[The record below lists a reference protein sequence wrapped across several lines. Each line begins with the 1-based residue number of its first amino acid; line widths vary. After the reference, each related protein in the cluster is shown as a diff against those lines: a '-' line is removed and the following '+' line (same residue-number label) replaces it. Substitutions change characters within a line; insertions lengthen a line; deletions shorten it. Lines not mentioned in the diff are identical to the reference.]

1 VQAGAVFTTPLNTRI
16 CGNQEKT
23 IWRMQV
29 YTNAQRERRSPH
41 DSDQRPGTRREGFER
56 DTINRSEPILR
67 GHRMEHQILLRLLVE
82 TFNDL
87 SEYRPARVKK
97 LVERIKAAIASGD
110 YTLSQAQADVRA
122 SGLTRDVLDE
132 LID

>member
-1 VQAGAVFTTPLNTRI
+1 
-16 CGNQEKT
+16 
-23 IWRMQV
+23 
-29 YTNAQRERRSPH
+29 
-41 DSDQRPGTRREGFER
+41 
-56 DTINRSEPILR
+56 
-67 GHRMEHQILLRLLVE
+67 MEHQILLRLLVE